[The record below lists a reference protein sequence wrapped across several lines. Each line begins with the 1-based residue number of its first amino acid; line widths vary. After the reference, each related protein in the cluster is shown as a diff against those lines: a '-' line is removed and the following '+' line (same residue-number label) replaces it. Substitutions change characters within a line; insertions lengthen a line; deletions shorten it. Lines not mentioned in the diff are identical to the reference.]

1 MGLEGALFTFPLCM
15 FEKKNLNFKYLTC
28 NLFLCT
34 STLINLEYIAL
45 NSLTT
50 PDIQGQLQHMSVQ
63 RLINFEDS
71 MPKKSNN

>member
-1 MGLEGALFTFPLCM
+1 MGLEGALFTFQLST
-15 FEKKNLNFKYLTC
+15 FEKTNLNFKYLTC

-34 STLINLEYIAL
+34 STSINLEYVAL

-50 PDIQGQLQHMSVQ
+50 PAIQGQFQHMSVQ